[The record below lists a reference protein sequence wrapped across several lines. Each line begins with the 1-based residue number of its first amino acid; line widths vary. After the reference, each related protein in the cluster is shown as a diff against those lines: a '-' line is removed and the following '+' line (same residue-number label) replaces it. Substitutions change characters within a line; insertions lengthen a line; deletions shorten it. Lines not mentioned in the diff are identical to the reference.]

1 MNKVTV
7 IVGNTILLWRIP
19 FLVAQPFLNFLWRI
33 GMISQD
39 FGGIKPVSI
48 GFSTPT
54 QVLNTSTNQLYLQKI
69 TQKKFS

>member
-1 MNKVTV
+1 LDKVTV
-7 IVGNTILLWRIP
+7 IIGNTILLWRIP
-19 FLVAQPFLNFLWRI
+19 FLVAQLFLNFLWRI

-48 GFSTPT
+48 EFSTPT
-54 QVLNTSTNQLYLQKI
+54 QALNTSTNQLYLQKI